1 MGRMNYCIWLYCKCF
16 SFLRQRTSW
25 PRGKKGAVIVEY
37 VLLLVTC
44 VGLAMVL
51 KEVIQ
56 LGSDEDSSGWLINM
70 WLALLNEIAED
81 M

>member
-1 MGRMNYCIWLYCKCF
+1 MKYCIWFYCKFF
-16 SFLRQRTSW
+16 SFLRQRVFQ

-44 VGLAMVL
+44 VGLAMIL
-51 KEVIQ
+51 QEVIQ

>member
-1 MGRMNYCIWLYCKCF
+1 M
-16 SFLRQRTSW
+16 
-25 PRGKKGAVIVEY
+25 EY

-44 VGLAMVL
+44 VSLAMIL

-56 LGSDEDSSGWLINM
+56 LGSDEDSSGWLINTWM
-70 WLALLNEIAED
+70 ALLNEIAED